1 LAKELGV
8 SKNTASS
15 RIRLLKKS
23 GMITG
28 SLILV
33 DLTKFGYSR
42 IIILSIKVVPSKME
56 QAIAYMK
63 SIKGVDMCSE
73 AIGSF
78 NLVIWLF
85 LKNIDEAQ
93 KIIAVIKKQ
102 PYVIKVQTGIWTHV
116 EKALIRPKN
125 ISLDRIVGSNL

>member
-1 LAKELGV
+1 
-8 SKNTASS
+8 
-15 RIRLLKKS
+15 
-23 GMITG
+23 
-28 SLILV
+28 V

>member
-1 LAKELGV
+1 
-8 SKNTASS
+8 
-15 RIRLLKKS
+15 
-23 GMITG
+23 MITG

-56 QAIAYMK
+56 QAIEYMK
-63 SIKGVDMCSE
+63 SVKGVGMCSE
-73 AIGSF
+73 AIGSY

-93 KIIAVIKKQ
+93 KIIADIKKL
-102 PYVIKVQTGIWTHV
+102 PYIIKVHTCIWTHV

-125 ISLDRIVGSNL
+125 ISLDKIVGSDV